1 MTLQGVTY
9 QGPKLETP
17 QRLAGLPDDLFE
29 ILWQVNGFVAYAGGL
44 HVRGMVDQPE
54 WHSLDLYRSGEM
66 ALHKLYSG
74 IEETDLPFGQDFLG
88 NQFLLRRDEVW
99 KLRADTGE
107 IRSLSLDLPHFLEAA
122 RLDPVEFLELHLL
135 AKFSESVGML
145 EPGQLVH
152 TIPPLCMSREQNKL
166 ALKSTPVA
174 NTIAFLAHFA
184 RQIEDVP
191 EGEEVNLKLFTP
203 AGGPETI
210 Q

>member
-17 QRLAGLPDDLFE
+17 EPLEGLPDALFE

-44 HVRGMVDQPE
+44 HVRGVVDQPE
-54 WHSLDLYRSGEM
+54 WHSLEHYRSGEM
-66 ALHKLYSG
+66 ALHQLFSG

-88 NQFLLRRDEVW
+88 NQFFLRGDDVW

-107 IRSLSLDLPHFLEAA
+107 IQSMRVDLPHFLEAA
-122 RLDPVEFLELHLL
+122 RKDPVEYLELHLL
-135 AKFSESVGML
+135 AQFSESVGLL
-145 EPGQLVH
+145 EPGSLVH

-166 ALKSTPVA
+166 ALKPAPVA
-174 NTIAFLAHFA
+174 NTISFLAHFA

-191 EGEEVNLKLFTP
+191 EGAEVNLQLFSP
-203 AGGPETI
+203 ENGPETI

>member
-17 QRLAGLPDDLFE
+17 ARLEGLPDDLFE

-54 WHSLDLYRSGEM
+54 WHSLEHYWTGEM
-66 ALHKLYSG
+66 ALHKLFSG

-88 NQFLLRRDEVW
+88 NQFFLRGDDVW
-99 KLRADTGE
+99 KLRGDTGE
-107 IRSLSLDLPHFLEAA
+107 IRSMGVDLPHFLEAA
-122 RLDPVEFLELHLL
+122 RQDPIEFLELHLL
-135 AKFSESVGML
+135 AKFSEAVGML
-145 EPGQLVH
+145 EPGRLVH

-166 ALKSTPVA
+166 ALKPA
-174 NTIAFLAHFA
+174 PIDGTIAFLAHFA

-191 EGEEVNLKLFTP
+191 EGMEVNLKLFTP
-203 AGGPETI
+203 ETGPETI